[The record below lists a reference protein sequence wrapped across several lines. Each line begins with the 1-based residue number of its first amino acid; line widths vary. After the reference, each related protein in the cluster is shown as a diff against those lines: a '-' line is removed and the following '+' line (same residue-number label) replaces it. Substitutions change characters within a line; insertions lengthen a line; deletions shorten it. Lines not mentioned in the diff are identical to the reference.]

1 MHLRG
6 VQRQLF
12 LPAGYPSP
20 KAVDAIFSRSQVHI
34 RRMLLE
40 GSPVIVAMRPHE
52 RPSRRRICC
61 ISSARFR
68 LTPLAPAEVLA
79 GDLDPLPP
87 RQRSLLDQVA
97 LHLREDDGQVQHRPP
112 HALSWSMDSRRLMI
126 STPFSR
132 SQPRSSSTSVSDLP
146 KRSSAATFTQSP
158 GWRAALRRFSP
169 GRFQEA
175 PLPTSSKTA
184 RSRPTPGAGSPSC
197 WRRRCWLLTHG
208 RIRGVFRSSFAGPRF
223 WHGGV
228 MLRRAG
234 LWLCW
239 EASLFSRVG
248 RGHRPE
254 LKPM

>member
-20 KAVDAIFSRSQVHI
+20 KAVGAIFSRSQVHI

-79 GDLDPLPP
+79 GGFDPLQP
-87 RQRSLLDQVA
+87 RQRSLPDQVA

-126 STPFSR
+126 STSFSR
-132 SQPRSSSTSVSDLP
+132 GHPSSSKTSVSDLP
-146 KRSSAATFTQSP
+146 KRSSAATFKQSP
-158 GWRAALRRFSP
+158 GWRAALRLQP
-169 GRFQEA
+169 GPVPRGPAAHVLEDLLAVGQPPA
-175 PLPTSSKTA
+175 L
-184 RSRPTPGAGSPSC
+184 GLQVVGVGVAGHRHAGVSIGFPA
-197 WRRRCWLLTHG
+197 LL
-208 RIRGVFRSSFAGPRF
+208 SLAPRF
-223 WHGGV
+223 WHGGM
-228 MLRRAG
+228 MLRRAEF
-234 LWLCW
+234 WLCW
-239 EASLFSRVG
+239 KASPFGTVG
-248 RGHRPE
+248 HQAGPGRN
-254 LKPM
+254 

>member
-20 KAVDAIFSRSQVHI
+20 KAVGAIFSRSQVHI

-68 LTPLAPAEVLA
+68 LTPLAPTEVLA
-79 GDLDPLPP
+79 GGFDPLQP
-87 RQRSLLDQVA
+87 RQRSLPDQVA

-126 STPFSR
+126 STSFSR
-132 SQPRSSSTSVSDLP
+132 GHPSSSKTSVSDLP

-175 PLPTSSKTA
+175 PLPTSSKTCSQSA
-184 RSRPTPGAGSPSC
+184 STRRWVSRLLASASLATDTRAYPNSLPLIFRWPPVLA
-197 WRRRCWLLTHG
+197 WRHDAT
-208 RIRGVFRSSFAGPRF
+208 V
-223 WHGGV
+223 GGV
-228 MLRRAG
+228 LAML
-234 LWLCW
+234 
-239 EASLFSRVG
+239 
-248 RGHRPE
+248 
-254 LKPM
+254 K

>member
-1 MHLRG
+1 MRG

-20 KAVDAIFSRSQVHI
+20 KAVGAIFSRSQVHI

-79 GDLDPLPP
+79 GGFDPLQP
-87 RQRSLLDQVA
+87 RQRSLPDQVA

-132 SQPRSSSTSVSDLP
+132 NQISTSVSDWPSL
-146 KRSSAATFTQSP
+146 SSPRPSHGPLAGA
-158 GWRAALRRFSP
+158 GL
-169 GRFQEA
+169 QEIQ
-175 PLPTSSKTA
+175 
-184 RSRPTPGAGSPSC
+184 SRPVLGALAASVLEDRSQSASTLRWFSRLLASASLNTGTRAYPWSFPLFFR
-197 WRRRCWLLTHG
+197 WPPVLARRRDAT
-208 RIRGVFRSSFAGPRF
+208 V
-223 WHGGV
+223 GGV
-228 MLRRAG
+228 LAMLESVPFWQR
-234 LWLCW
+234 
-239 EASLFSRVG
+239 
-248 RGHRPE
+248 
-254 LKPM
+254 